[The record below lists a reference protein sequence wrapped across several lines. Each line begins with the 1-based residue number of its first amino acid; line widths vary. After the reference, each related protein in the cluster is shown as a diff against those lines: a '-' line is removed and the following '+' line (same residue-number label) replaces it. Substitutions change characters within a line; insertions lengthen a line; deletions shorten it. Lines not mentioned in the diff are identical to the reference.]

1 MAHSSHAWEHVEHK
15 YAHAETDGESSKF
28 KGHVSFENFDNV
40 RATEKNA
47 ISITLNSKHTGY
59 HWTRRSRTFM
69 IGVGDN
75 NYSDLALRWMLEEL
89 VDDGDTIICLR
100 VKEKEAVEDEYKA
113 HLYKQTAR
121 DILAQ
126 IQERNEAHRA
136 ISIVLEFAIGDRI
149 HTFQRMVGRCCQ
161 VAHNR

>member
-1 MAHSSHAWEHVEHK
+1 
-15 YAHAETDGESSKF
+15 
-28 KGHVSFENFDNV
+28 
-40 RATEKNA
+40 
-47 ISITLNSKHTGY
+47 
-59 HWTRRSRTFM
+59 M

-75 NYSDLALRWMLEEL
+75 SYSDVALRWMLEEL

-113 HLYKQTAR
+113 HVYKQTAR

-149 HTFQRMVGRCCQ
+149 HTFQRMVGDSRNSDRRAIANSIYRLRYMNLLCL
-161 VAHNR
+161 

>member
-1 MAHSSHAWEHVEHK
+1 MAHSFEHIEHSHAPSALTGVHS
-15 YAHAETDGESSKF
+15 SSKF

-47 ISITLNSKHTGY
+47 ISVTLNSKHTGY

-69 IGVGDN
+69 VGVDDKT
-75 NYSDLALRWMLEEL
+75 YSDVALRWMLEEL

-100 VKEKEAVEDEYKA
+100 VKERDAVDDDKASEYKQLA
-113 HLYKQTAR
+113 KE
-121 DILAQ
+121 ILAQ

-136 ISIVLEFAIGDRI
+136 ISIVLEFAVGDRN
-149 HTFQRMVGRCCQ
+149 HTFQRMVCGSWRS
-161 VAHNR
+161 RISD